1 MLLSMWVSGV
11 KINEIRSITKERFP
25 RQMLYY
31 PKPYARFTTEK
42 I

>member
-1 MLLSMWVSGV
+1 MLLSMWVSDV
-11 KINEIRSITKERFP
+11 QIRFITKERFP